1 MNILLVE
8 DDLPTRTLLAA
19 ALTAQHY
26 RVEQAE
32 DGQTGFALAEQ
43 RAYDLILLDVMLPK
57 LDGITVCRQ
66 LRDAGQSSPILLL
79 TAKHHASDRIM
90 GLDAGADDYV
100 VKPFVLDEVLARVR
114 ALLRRERTIAPA
126 SIIWETI
133 HLNPANSEVRCGD
146 RPLHLTPKE
155 YCLLELFLRN
165 PKRIFSRQAILDRL
179 WDFADSPGEATVS
192 THLKCLR
199 QKLKVGGANDPIETV
214 HGLGYR
220 LRPSP
225 QPQRHPAP
233 PHDLDSLDSS
243 DSSNSPDVEP
253 DAESLAAN
261 LDYRQRIAANI
272 AAIWARSKATFL
284 AQVETI
290 AEAIARLSQ
299 DQISPAMQQQ
309 AQQNA
314 HKLTGGLGIF
324 GLMEGSH
331 LARELEAALQQQTRL
346 EPAQAVHLTEVVN
359 SLRQLLVAK
368 PIDEVNI
375 TAPPN
380 PQKTDP
386 VEKLG
391 YQPQLLIVDD
401 DVDLAEQVRREA
413 IAWGLRVE
421 LATDLAVA
429 RGAIAQAP
437 TDVIL
442 LDLNL
447 SHPNDGLELLQ
458 DLEQRLPRI
467 PVLAFTAGG
476 SLADRLAVA
485 CSGGCVYLQKPL
497 LPHDILTSVANALHQ
512 SQMPHHN
519 RVLIMDDD
527 ATVIDSL
534 THLLQPLGVEVSGLS
549 NPQQFWDRLTA
560 IAPNLLVL
568 DLEMPDVNGIELCR
582 TVRSDP
588 HWQRLPILFLSA
600 HATPPEVDRAFAAG
614 ADDYLSKTT
623 PQAELATHILH
634 RLQLRQP

>member
-1 MNILLVE
+1 VNILLVE
-8 DDLPTRTLLAA
+8 DDLPTRTLLAS

-26 RVEQAE
+26 RVEQAA
-32 DGQTGFALAEQ
+32 DGQTGLALAE
-43 RAYDLILLDVMLPK
+43 RRSYDLILLDVMLPN
-57 LDGITVCRQ
+57 LDGITVCRR
-66 LRDAGQSSPILLL
+66 LRAVGQNSPILLL
-79 TAKHHASDRIM
+79 TAKHESSDRIL

-114 ALLRRERTIAPA
+114 ALLRRERAIAPA

-133 HLNPANSEVRCGD
+133 HLNPASSEVRCGD

-199 QKLKVGGANDPIETV
+199 QKLKAGGANDPIETV

-220 LRPSP
+220 LRPSQSQQTP
-225 QPQRHPAP
+225 KRSAPAQGAEG
-233 PHDLDSLDSS
+233 SG
-243 DSSNSPDVEP
+243 SPGLPEVGS
-253 DAESLAAN
+253 AAAN
-261 LDYRQRIAANI
+261 PDYRQRIAANI
-272 AAIWARSKATFL
+272 AAIWARSKANFL
-284 AQVETI
+284 AQVETL
-290 AEAIARLSQ
+290 AEAIALLAQ
-299 DQISPAMQQQ
+299 DQLSPAQQQQ
-309 AQQNA
+309 AQHDA

-324 GLMEGSH
+324 GLMEGSR
-331 LARELEAALQQQTRL
+331 LARELEDALQPQARL
-346 EPAQAVHLTEVVN
+346 EPAQALHLTEVV
-359 SLRQLLVAK
+359 SRLRQVLIAK
-368 PIDEVNI
+368 PIEEVPLAAQLSPRQ
-375 TAPPN
+375 TKPAA
-380 PQKTDP
+380 
-386 VEKLG
+386 KLG

-401 DVDLAEQVRREA
+401 DVDLAELVRREA

-437 TDVIL
+437 PDVVL

-458 DLEQRLPRI
+458 DLDQRLPRI
-467 PVLAFTAGG
+467 PVLAFTARG

-485 CSGGCVYLQKPL
+485 RSGGCVYLQKPL
-497 LPHDILTSVANALHQ
+497 LPHDILTSVADVLHQ

-519 RVLIMDDD
+519 RVLVMDDD
-527 ATVIDSL
+527 ATVIDGL
-534 THLLQPLGVEVSGLS
+534 MHLLQPLGVEVTGLS
-549 NPQQFWDRLTA
+549 NPQQFWDRLAA

-568 DLEMPDVNGIELCR
+568 DLEMPDVNGVELCR
-582 TVRSDP
+582 TVRSDS

-600 HATPPEVDRAFAAG
+600 HATAPEVDRAFAAG

-623 PQAELATHILH
+623 PQSELVTRILH
-634 RLQLRQP
+634 RLQLRRF